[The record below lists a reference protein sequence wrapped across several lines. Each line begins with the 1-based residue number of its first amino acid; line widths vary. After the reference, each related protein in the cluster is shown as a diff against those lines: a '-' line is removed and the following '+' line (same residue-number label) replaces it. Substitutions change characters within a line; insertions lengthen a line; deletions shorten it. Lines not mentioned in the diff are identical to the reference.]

1 MKKKTMYTATCP
13 LCGKVYHEPPA
24 VSRRDNKTRICSEC
38 GQREAWTQMGLRRD
52 EQDTIIAKA
61 RRVFEASKWEN
72 CEVMENVAAPV
83 TFSPEQRETLI
94 EQACAR
100 SFQHD
105 EVACI
110 SLFDLEL
117 ILQRGVSKCESA
129 SGN

>member
-1 MKKKTMYTATCP
+1 
-13 LCGKVYHEPPA
+13 
-24 VSRRDNKTRICSEC
+24 
-38 GQREAWTQMGLRRD
+38 MGLRRD
-52 EQDTIIAKA
+52 EQDAIIAEA

-100 SFQHD
+100 SFQHGGL
-105 EVACI
+105 ACI
-110 SLFDLEL
+110 SLLDLEM
-117 ILQRGVSKCESA
+117 ILQGGVKNCESA